1 MPTRPQRRLAPP
13 TSAAQRIVAGARQHF
28 LAHGF
33 RNVTM
38 DDVAQELGMSKKT
51 LYAHFTSKVE
61 LLEAVIRS
69 KLDDLDRDLEQ
80 ISPYAKDDF
89 LHTLHRLLNCT
100 QEHAREIQ
108 PAFVRD
114 VRREAPEVFE
124 LVEQLRNQAIQLHFG
139 RVFSAGRQQGLI
151 RKDVSVQLLIEI
163 FLGVTHA
170 ILNPAKLAEL
180 KLTPQTGFA
189 AVSNV
194 IFEGVLTQRGRIK
207 Q

>member
-1 MPTRPQRRLAPP
+1 
-13 TSAAQRIVAGARQHF
+13 
-28 LAHGF
+28 
-33 RNVTM
+33 M

-69 KLDDLDRDLEQ
+69 KFDHLDHDLEQ
-80 ISPYAKDDF
+80 ISPNAKDDF
-89 LHTLHRLLNCT
+89 FGTLERLLT
-100 QEHAREIQ
+100 SVQEHAGEIQ

-114 VRREAPEVFE
+114 VRREAPEIFQ
-124 LVEQLRNQAIQLHFG
+124 LVEQLRNKAIQLHFG

-151 RKDVSVQLLIEI
+151 RKDVPVQLLIEV

-180 KLTPQTGFA
+180 KLTPQSGFA
-189 AVSNV
+189 V
-194 IFEGVLTQRGRIK
+194 ISSVVFEGALTKRGRTK